1 MKNLNYYKKK
11 YFLGFTVT
19 KKKMMN
25 LVTEIVLTKI
35 VFILLQKLRKKT
47 IFTKICMNYH
57 VNFNGTRNLIPFL
70 FRNAVMLWKIP
81 CGIIPEYGHHGN
93 FFSVLVLYGLT
104 SVIFSIYICMTA
116 YITLLRISLTL
127 FPTTFYL
134 S

>member
-19 KKKMMN
+19 KKKMVRM
-25 LVTEIVLTKI
+25 VTEIILTKK

-70 FRNAVMLWKIP
+70 FPNAVTLWKIP

-93 FFSVLVLYGLT
+93 LFLFCFVWFDFCHFFYLHMYD
-104 SVIFSIYICMTA
+104 SIYHIIENIA
-116 YITLLRISLTL
+116 YSLHN
-127 FPTTFYL
+127 YV
-134 S
+134 